1 MTCSYALSRAGSPR
15 VNATFVSRPGAAKGM
30 ESTVVGLVRELLY
43 LDTICRRAQNSIK
56 TQQYDNRGR
65 TSAEKLNLRVQ

>member
-1 MTCSYALSRAGSPR
+1 
-15 VNATFVSRPGAAKGM
+15 M